1 MSYSA
6 LALEQGLRLRS
17 RRVRSDRPQTSTA
30 RLALIAAILAAL
42 VGFLGSS
49 VRVEALPWFG
59 GPPAADIEPSAG
71 VALERLSG
79 AAMEPLSG
87 VATEPLVSAAVEPLV
102 SAAVEPL
109 DAVPPPRAL
118 ALAQQRY
125 ADALWSIHTQV
136 EQTIAWVGLGAA
148 FYKSHEIDRAEL
160 RARLT
165 QGLAGYRA
173 AERQIEALD
182 PPPALRPTH
191 EGYLAAVRLFQL
203 STIEMLRMYED
214 GDEEHLTTAL
224 PLSLDGTSKLRD
236 ISGQFWPDVHPPG

>member
-17 RRVRSDRPQTSTA
+17 RRVRSDRAPTA

-42 VGFLGSS
+42 VGFLSSS
-49 VRVEALPWFG
+49 VRVEAVPWIG
-59 GPPAADIEPSAG
+59 GRPATDTEPSAG

-79 AAMEPLSG
+79 AAMESLSRG
-87 VATEPLVSAAVEPLV
+87 ATEPLASAAVDPSA
-102 SAAVEPL
+102 SAAVVPL
-109 DAVPPPRAL
+109 DALPPPSSL
-118 ALAQQRY
+118 ALAERRY

-148 FYKSHEIDRAEL
+148 FYENQEIDRFEL

-165 QGLAGYRA
+165 QGLAGYRD

-182 PPPALRPTH
+182 PPPTLRPAH
-191 EGYLAAVRLFQL
+191 EGYLAVVRLFQQ

-224 PLSLDGTSKLRD
+224 PLSLDGISKLRD
-236 ISGQFWPDVHPPG
+236 ISGQFWPDAHPPS

>member
-6 LALEQGLRLRS
+6 PALEQGLRLRS
-17 RRVRSDRPQTSTA
+17 RRVRSDRPHTSTA

-71 VALERLSG
+71 IALERLSG
-79 AAMEPLSG
+79 DAIEQLSG
-87 VATEPLVSAAVEPLV
+87 VATEPLAA
-102 SAAVEPL
+102 AALEPL

-118 ALAQQRY
+118 ALAEQRY

-148 FYKSHEIDRAEL
+148 FYKSQEIDRFEL

-165 QGLAGYRA
+165 QGLAGYRD

-236 ISGQFWPDVHPPG
+236 ISGQFWPDAHPPG